1 MRNESEVELLA
12 PENFAMVEHG
22 VFRSS
27 FPRTKNIPFLQ
38 RLNLKSVVS
47 LVPEDYPEAMI
58 DFYKL
63 NGTRLFPLGLDGTFF
78 FHFFQNFGSVF
89 TFSYTAI
96 ITSIKVTSGR
106 SKKLTTLLY

>member
-22 VFRSS
+22 VYRSS
-27 FPRTKNIPFLQ
+27 FPRTKNISFLQ

-63 NGTRLFPLGLDGTFF
+63 NGTRLFPLGLDGMIRSTATFTHF
-78 FHFFQNFGSVF
+78 LFPVFHR
-89 TFSYTAI
+89 T
-96 ITSIKVTSGR
+96 
-106 SKKLTTLLY
+106 

>member
-22 VFRSS
+22 VYRSS
-27 FPRTKNIPFLQ
+27 FPRTKNISFLQ

-63 NGTRLFPLGLDGTFF
+63 NGTRLFPLGLDGMIRSIAFF
-78 FHFFQNFGSVF
+78 FHLFQNFIPF
-89 TFSYTAI
+89 F
-96 ITSIKVTSGR
+96 TSGLPIVFER
-106 SKKLTTLLY
+106 QQVAVQGN

>member
-12 PENFAMVEHG
+12 PENFAMVETS
-22 VFRSS
+22 VYRSS

-63 NGTRLFPLGLDGTFF
+63 NGTSLFPLGLDGT
-78 FHFFQNFGSVF
+78 SVL
-89 TFSYTAI
+89 YV
-96 ITSIKVTSGR
+96 KVR
-106 SKKLTTLLY
+106 SSEYNYKYIDILIN